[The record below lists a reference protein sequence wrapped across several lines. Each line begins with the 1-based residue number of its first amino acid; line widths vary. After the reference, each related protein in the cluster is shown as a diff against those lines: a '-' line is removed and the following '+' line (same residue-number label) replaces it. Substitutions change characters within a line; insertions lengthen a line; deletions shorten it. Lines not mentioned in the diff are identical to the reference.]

1 MKFERDWKESWIDR
15 MGLIVALSG
24 NDRYVAIRRFKE
36 DMATLESMAEVEALR
51 EAIRQRFTPSSY
63 AGDERDGCKS
73 AMAAVKEVRAA

>member
-1 MKFERDWKESWIDR
+1 MKFERDWKEAWIDR

-24 NDRYVAIRRFKE
+24 YVAIRRFKE
-36 DMATLESMAEVEALR
+36 DMATLESLAEVEALR

-63 AGDERDGCKS
+63 ADAERDGCKS